1 MSDENSQWVP
11 RDPGTRPEAWTD
23 QAQQA
28 PYVSGAGQA
37 PTAGAAPQAPSAAP
51 SAAETEQLPRVQE
64 GAWLPG
70 ADETAQL
77 PRVDGAALPLSAQE
91 TMQLPRVQ
99 ETMQLPRVQETA
111 QLPSATAGQFQS
123 AASPA
128 YGQVGFEAG
137 PAYGQFQSEGS
148 PAYGQPPAEAGPAYG
163 QVGFEAG
170 PAYGQFQSEGSPAY
184 GQPPAEA
191 GPAYGQFQSEG
202 SPAYGQPPAEAGP
215 AYGQFQSE
223 GSPAYGQPPAEA
235 GPAYG
240 QAGFEAGPA
249 YGQFQ
254 SEGSPAYGQPP
265 AEAGP
270 AYGQE
275 APGGDGPH
283 DFHQPVGQ
291 MPLQQGA
298 PEYAPVTG
306 APEYAPVTGAPEY
319 ASVTGAAV
327 VRKGPGWLALVASML
342 VTALVTAGGLWFV
355 LRPDSTQD
363 SSAASANGGTVAS
376 VASADSAPDWQAVAS
391 AVSPAVVTIQVQSS
405 SSTGMG
411 SGVVYDAK
419 GDIVT
424 NYHVIAAAV
433 QSGGKIQ
440 VTLADGRIYDAEVV
454 GHDRTTDLAVIRLV
468 NPPSDLTVARFGSS
482 SHLTVGAPVMAIGA
496 PLGLSKTVTTG
507 IVSALNRP
515 VEVAVDDDSSK
526 NNGQG
531 DSSDPFGQ
539 QKRNQSSSD
548 TVITNAIQVDA
559 SLNPGNSGG
568 PLFDQTGAVVGINS
582 SIKSVTSS
590 DGQAGSIG
598 LGFAIP
604 SDLVTS
610 VADQLIA
617 KGTVSHAVLG
627 VNVTTAAVSVGGDT
641 YAGAELAD
649 VTSGGAADKAGLRK
663 GDVITQVEGQEVS
676 SAKQLTGYIRRYKGG
691 DAVKLT
697 YVRDGASHEVQVA
710 LQAK

>member
-128 YGQVGFEAG
+128 YGQAGF
-137 PAYGQFQSEGS
+137 
-148 PAYGQPPAEAGPAYG
+148 
-163 QVGFEAG
+163 
-170 PAYGQFQSEGSPAY
+170 
-184 GQPPAEA
+184 
-191 GPAYGQFQSEG
+191 
-202 SPAYGQPPAEAGP
+202 
-215 AYGQFQSE
+215 
-223 GSPAYGQPPAEA
+223 EA

-240 QAGFEAGPA
+240 QAGFEA
-249 YGQFQ
+249 
-254 SEGSPAYGQPP
+254 SPAYGQPP

-283 DFHQPVGQ
+283 DFPQPVGQ

-319 ASVTGAAV
+319 APVTGAPEYAPVTGAAV

-342 VTALVTAGGLWFV
+342 VTAMVTAGGLWFV

-411 SGVVYDAK
+411 SGVIYDAK

-641 YAGAELAD
+641 YAGAEIAD

>member
-77 PRVDGAALPLSAQE
+77 PRGDGAALPLSTQE

-99 ETMQLPRVQETA
+99 ETMQLPRVQETM
-111 QLPSATAGQFQS
+111 QLPSATAGPFHS
-123 AASPA
+123 EASPA
-128 YGQVGFEAG
+128 YGQAGFEAG
-137 PAYGQFQSEGS
+137 AAYGQAGYEAG
-148 PAYGQPPAEAGPAYG
+148 PAYGQPPAEAGH
-163 QVGFEAG
+163 
-170 PAYGQFQSEGSPAY
+170 
-184 GQPPAEA
+184 
-191 GPAYGQFQSEG
+191 
-202 SPAYGQPPAEAGP
+202 
-215 AYGQFQSE
+215 
-223 GSPAYGQPPAEA
+223 
-235 GPAYG
+235 AYG

-254 SEGSPAYGQPP
+254 SEASPAYGQPPTEAGPAYGQFQSAASPAYGQPP

-275 APGGDGPH
+275 APSGDGPH
-283 DFHQPVGQ
+283 DFPQPAGQ

-306 APEYAPVTGAPEY
+306 A
-319 ASVTGAAV
+319 AV
-327 VRKGPGWLALVASML
+327 VRKGPGWFALVASML
-342 VTALVTAGGLWFV
+342 VTAMVTAGGLWFV

-363 SSAASANGGTVAS
+363 SSAAAANGGTVAS
-376 VASADSAPDWQAVAS
+376 VASASSSPDWQAVAS

-482 SHLTVGAPVMAIGA
+482 SQLSVGAPVMAIGA

-641 YAGAELAD
+641 YAGAEIAD

>member
-128 YGQVGFEAG
+128 YGQPPAEAG
-137 PAYGQFQSEGS
+137 PAYGQFQSEGF

-163 QVGFEAG
+163 QAGFEAGPAYGQAGFEAG

-240 QAGFEAGPA
+240 Q
-249 YGQFQ
+249 
-254 SEGSPAYGQPP
+254 
-265 AEAGP
+265 
-270 AYGQE
+270 E

-283 DFHQPVGQ
+283 DFPQPVGQ

-306 APEYAPVTGAPEY
+306 APEYAP
-319 ASVTGAAV
+319 VTGAAV

-641 YAGAELAD
+641 YAGAEIAD

-691 DAVKLT
+691 DTVKLT

>member
-28 PYVSGAGQA
+28 PYASGAGQA
-37 PTAGAAPQAPSAAP
+37 PTSGAAPQAPSAAP

-64 GAWLPG
+64 GVWLPG

-99 ETMQLPRVQETA
+99 ETMQLPRVQETM

-137 PAYGQFQSEGS
+137 PAYGQPPAEAG
-148 PAYGQPPAEAGPAYG
+148 PAYGQPPAEAGHAYG
-163 QVGFEAG
+163 QAGFEAG
-170 PAYGQFQSEGSPAY
+170 AAYGQAGYGQLPAEAAPAY

-191 GPAYGQFQSEG
+191 GASYGQAGYGQLPAEAAPAYGQFQSEA
-202 SPAYGQPPAEAGP
+202 S
-215 AYGQFQSE
+215 
-223 GSPAYGQPPAEA
+223 
-235 GPAYG
+235 
-240 QAGFEAGPA
+240 
-249 YGQFQ
+249 
-254 SEGSPAYGQPP
+254 
-265 AEAGP
+265 P

-275 APGGDGPH
+275 APSGDGPH
-283 DFHQPVGQ
+283 DFPQPAGQ

-306 APEYAPVTGAPEY
+306 A
-319 ASVTGAAV
+319 AV
-327 VRKGPGWLALVASML
+327 VRKGPGWFALVASML

-691 DAVKLT
+691 DTVKLT

>member
-28 PYVSGAGQA
+28 PYVSGAGQT

-137 PAYGQFQSEGS
+137 PAYGQ
-148 PAYGQPPAEAGPAYG
+148 
-163 QVGFEAG
+163 
-170 PAYGQFQSEGSPAY
+170 
-184 GQPPAEA
+184 
-191 GPAYGQFQSEG
+191 
-202 SPAYGQPPAEAGP
+202 
-215 AYGQFQSE
+215 
-223 GSPAYGQPPAEA
+223 
-235 GPAYG
+235 
-240 QAGFEAGPA
+240 AGFEAGPA

-265 AEAGP
+265 AEAGQ

-275 APGGDGPH
+275 APAGDGPH
-283 DFHQPVGQ
+283 DFPQLVGQ

-306 APEYAPVTGAPEY
+306 APEYAP
-319 ASVTGAAV
+319 VTGAAV

-376 VASADSAPDWQAVAS
+376 VASADSAPDWQAVSS

-440 VTLADGRIYDAEVV
+440 VTLADGRIYDAELT
-454 GHDRTTDLAVIRLV
+454 GTDPATDLAVVQIV
-468 NPPSDLTVARFGSS
+468 NAPDDLTVAQIGDSNQVV
-482 SHLTVGAPVMAIGA
+482 TGQDVMAIGN
-496 PLGLSKTVTTG
+496 PLGLSSTVTTG
-507 IVSALNRP
+507 IVSAINRP
-515 VEVAVDDDSSK
+515 VVTEQKDQPDQSQGGSPGGSSTP
-526 NNGQG
+526 GLGGVLQP
-531 DSSDPFGQ
+531 S
-539 QKRNQSSSD
+539 QSS
-548 TVITNAIQVDA
+548 TKTCTNAIQIDA
-559 SLNPGNSGG
+559 AVNPGNSGG
-568 PLFDQTGAVVGINS
+568 PLFDETGKLIGITS
-582 SIKSVTSS
+582 SIATLGSS
-590 DGQAGSIG
+590 SSGSSASGSIG
-598 LGFAIP
+598 IGFAIP
-604 SDLVTS
+604 GNLAVK
-610 VADQLIA
+610 VADQLI
-617 KGTVSHAVLG
+617 KTGTATHAFLG
-627 VNVTTAAVSVGGDT
+627 VALDNGSEKADGETRAGAKVTTVEPDSPAA
-641 YAGAELAD
+641 
-649 VTSGGAADKAGLRK
+649 KAGIEV
-663 GDVITQVEGQEVS
+663 GDVITAIDGKTTNQP
-676 SAKQLTGYIRRYKGG
+676 AALTGFVRQYSAG
-691 DAVKLT
+691 DTVKLT
-697 YVRDGASHEVQVA
+697 VIRNGEKKEIEVTLVER
-710 LQAK
+710 KDS

>member
-37 PTAGAAPQAPSAAP
+37 PTSGAAPQAPSAAP

-111 QLPSATAGQFQS
+111 QLPGATAGQFQS

-128 YGQVGFEAG
+128 YGQVGFEAGPAYGQTGFEAG

-148 PAYGQPPAEAGPAYG
+148 PAYGQPPAEAGPVYG
-163 QVGFEAG
+163 QAGFEAG

-215 AYGQFQSE
+215 S
-223 GSPAYGQPPAEA
+223 
-235 GPAYG
+235 
-240 QAGFEAGPA
+240 
-249 YGQFQ
+249 
-254 SEGSPAYGQPP
+254 
-265 AEAGP
+265 
-270 AYGQE
+270 YGQE

-283 DFHQPVGQ
+283 DFPQPVGQ
-291 MPLQQGA
+291 MALQQGA
-298 PEYAPVTG
+298 PEYAP
-306 APEYAPVTGAPEY
+306 
-319 ASVTGAAV
+319 VTGAAV

-424 NYHVIAAAV
+424 NYHVIAAAE

-641 YAGAELAD
+641 YAGAEIAD

>member
-11 RDPGTRPEAWTD
+11 RDPGTRPEAWAD

-77 PRVDGAALPLSAQE
+77 PRVDGAALPLSSQETMQLPRVQE

-137 PAYGQFQSEGS
+137 PAYGQT
-148 PAYGQPPAEAGPAYG
+148 
-163 QVGFEAG
+163 GFEAG

-202 SPAYGQPPAEAGP
+202 SPAYGQ
-215 AYGQFQSE
+215 
-223 GSPAYGQPPAEA
+223 
-235 GPAYG
+235 
-240 QAGFEAGPA
+240 
-249 YGQFQ
+249 
-254 SEGSPAYGQPP
+254 QPP

-283 DFHQPVGQ
+283 DFPQPVGQ

-306 APEYAPVTGAPEY
+306 APEYAP
-319 ASVTGAAV
+319 VTGAAV

-411 SGVVYDAK
+411 SGVIYDAK

-641 YAGAELAD
+641 YAGAEIAD

>member
-128 YGQVGFEAG
+128 YGQAGFEAGPAYGQAGFEAG
-137 PAYGQFQSEGS
+137 PAYGQFQSEAS
-148 PAYGQPPAEAGPAYG
+148 PAYA
-163 QVGFEAG
+163 
-170 PAYGQFQSEGSPAY
+170 
-184 GQPPAEA
+184 
-191 GPAYGQFQSEG
+191 
-202 SPAYGQPPAEAGP
+202 
-215 AYGQFQSE
+215 
-223 GSPAYGQPPAEA
+223 QPPAEA

-270 AYGQE
+270 AYGQAGFEASPAYGQPPAEAGPAYGQE

-283 DFHQPVGQ
+283 DFPQPVGQ

-319 ASVTGAAV
+319 APVTGAPEYAPVTGAAV

-342 VTALVTAGGLWFV
+342 VTAMVTAGGLWFV

-411 SGVVYDAK
+411 SGVIYDAK

-641 YAGAELAD
+641 YAGAEIAD

>member
-137 PAYGQFQSEGS
+137 PAYGQT
-148 PAYGQPPAEAGPAYG
+148 
-163 QVGFEAG
+163 GFEAG

-191 GPAYGQFQSEG
+191 GPVYGQAGFEAGPAYGQFQSEG

-215 AYGQFQSE
+215 VYGQFQSE
-223 GSPAYGQPPAEA
+223 ASPAYAQPPAEA

-283 DFHQPVGQ
+283 DFPQPVGQ
-291 MPLQQGA
+291 MPLQQGG

-306 APEYAPVTGAPEY
+306 APEYAP
-319 ASVTGAAV
+319 VTGAAV

-539 QKRNQSSSD
+539 QKRNQSSPD

-641 YAGAELAD
+641 YAGAEIAD

>member
-111 QLPSATAGQFQS
+111 QLPGATAGQFQS
-123 AASPA
+123 AA
-128 YGQVGFEAG
+128 
-137 PAYGQFQSEGS
+137 
-148 PAYGQPPAEAGPAYG
+148 
-163 QVGFEAG
+163 
-170 PAYGQFQSEGSPAY
+170 SPAY

-202 SPAYGQPPAEAGP
+202 FPAYGQPPAEAGP
-215 AYGQFQSE
+215 AYGQAGF
-223 GSPAYGQPPAEA
+223 EA

-283 DFHQPVGQ
+283 DFPQPVGQ

-319 ASVTGAAV
+319 APVTGAPEYAPVTGAPEYAPVTGAPEYAPVTGAAV

-411 SGVVYDAK
+411 SGVIYDAK

-641 YAGAELAD
+641 YAGAEIAD

>member
-111 QLPSATAGQFQS
+111 QLPSATAGQFQF

-128 YGQVGFEAG
+128 YGQTGFEAGPAYGQTGFEAG

-148 PAYGQPPAEAGPAYG
+148 PAYGQPPAEAG
-163 QVGFEAG
+163 Q
-170 PAYGQFQSEGSPAY
+170 
-184 GQPPAEA
+184 
-191 GPAYGQFQSEG
+191 
-202 SPAYGQPPAEAGP
+202 
-215 AYGQFQSE
+215 
-223 GSPAYGQPPAEA
+223 
-235 GPAYG
+235 
-240 QAGFEAGPA
+240 
-249 YGQFQ
+249 
-254 SEGSPAYGQPP
+254 
-265 AEAGP
+265 

-283 DFHQPVGQ
+283 DFPQPVGQ

-306 APEYAPVTGAPEY
+306 APEYAP
-319 ASVTGAAV
+319 VTGAAV

-376 VASADSAPDWQAVAS
+376 VA
-391 AVSPAVVTIQVQSS
+391 
-405 SSTGMG
+405 STGMG

-482 SHLTVGAPVMAIGA
+482 SQLTVGSPVMAIGA

-641 YAGAELAD
+641 YAGAEIAD

>member
-128 YGQVGFEAG
+128 YGQAGF
-137 PAYGQFQSEGS
+137 
-148 PAYGQPPAEAGPAYG
+148 
-163 QVGFEAG
+163 
-170 PAYGQFQSEGSPAY
+170 
-184 GQPPAEA
+184 
-191 GPAYGQFQSEG
+191 
-202 SPAYGQPPAEAGP
+202 
-215 AYGQFQSE
+215 
-223 GSPAYGQPPAEA
+223 EA

-270 AYGQE
+270 AYGQAGFEASPAYGQPPAEAGPAYGQE

-283 DFHQPVGQ
+283 DFPQPVGQ

-319 ASVTGAAV
+319 APVTGAAV

-342 VTALVTAGGLWFV
+342 VTAMVTAGGLWFV

-411 SGVVYDAK
+411 SGVIYDAK

-641 YAGAELAD
+641 YAGAEIAD

>member
-23 QAQQA
+23 QVQQT
-28 PYVSGAGQA
+28 PYASGAGQA
-37 PTAGAAPQAPSAAP
+37 PAAGAVPQAPSAAP
-51 SAAETEQLPRVQE
+51 GAAETEQFPRMRGGTWSRGAEETARLPRTDGAAAPLNAQETTRLPRV
-64 GAWLPG
+64 G
-70 ADETAQL
+70 
-77 PRVDGAALPLSAQE
+77 
-91 TMQLPRVQ
+91 

-111 QLPSATAGQFQS
+111 QLPSAAAGQFQS
-123 AASPA
+123 EASPA
-128 YGQVGFEAG
+128 YGQAGLEAG
-137 PAYGQFQSEGS
+137 
-148 PAYGQPPAEAGPAYG
+148 PAYGQPPAEA
-163 QVGFEAG
+163 
-170 PAYGQFQSEGSPAY
+170 SPAY
-184 GQPPAEA
+184 GQA
-191 GPAYGQFQSEG
+191 
-202 SPAYGQPPAEAGP
+202 
-215 AYGQFQSE
+215 
-223 GSPAYGQPPAEA
+223 
-235 GPAYG
+235 
-240 QAGFEAGPA
+240 
-249 YGQFQ
+249 
-254 SEGSPAYGQPP
+254 
-265 AEAGP
+265 
-270 AYGQE
+270 
-275 APGGDGPH
+275 APGGDGSH
-283 DFHQPVGQ
+283 DFPPPVGQ

-298 PEYAPVTG
+298 PELAPVTG
-306 APEYAPVTGAPEY
+306 K
-319 ASVTGAAV
+319 AAAK
-327 VRKGPGWLALVASML
+327 KGPGWFALVASML

-355 LRPDSTQD
+355 LRPDSTQNT
-363 SSAASANGGTVAS
+363 SAPPANGGTVAS
-376 VASADSAPDWQAVAS
+376 VASTGSAPDWQAVAS

-424 NYHVIAAAV
+424 NYHVISAAV

-482 SHLTVGAPVMAIGA
+482 SQLTVGSPVMAIGA

-515 VEVAVDDDSSK
+515 VEVAVDDDSSN

-617 KGTVSHAVLG
+617 NGTVSHAVLG
-627 VNVTTAAVSVGGDT
+627 VNIATATVSVGGDT
-641 YAGAELAD
+641 YAGAEIAD

-691 DAVKLT
+691 DTVKLT
-697 YVRDGASHEVQVA
+697 YVRDGASHEVQVV